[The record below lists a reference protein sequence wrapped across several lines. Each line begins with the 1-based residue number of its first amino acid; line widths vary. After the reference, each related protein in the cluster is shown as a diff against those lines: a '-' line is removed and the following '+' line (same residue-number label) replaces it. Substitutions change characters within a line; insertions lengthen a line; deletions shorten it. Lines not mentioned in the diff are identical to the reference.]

1 MHTKLSLTTNCIC
14 FPHNSFQCRD
24 TFYIESFHVVVLI
37 YAPKRIHFGDDT
49 YEMRVSLAI
58 LDWVSFVIV
67 VLLYFLHFTYSIIN
81 CMAVYLEP
89 WVSHLAGLKH
99 LNVLFKLYSQCCKYA
114 EAFSHQFYTHC
125 TFELQ
130 YMHMHPCMTVL
141 TSFCAMID
149 QFSGPYI
156 VVLTAK
162 FQILLF

>member
-67 VLLYFLHFTYSIIN
+67 VLLYFLHFTHSIIN

-89 WVSHLAGLKH
+89 CVSHLAGLKH
-99 LNVLFKLYSQCCKYA
+99 LNVLFYLYSQCCKYA
-114 EAFSHQFYTHC
+114 EGFSHQFYTHC

-130 YMHMHPCMTVL
+130 YMHMHSCMTVL
-141 TSFCAMID
+141 T
-149 QFSGPYI
+149 
-156 VVLTAK
+156 
-162 FQILLF
+162 